1 MVGGILTPGVRQRR
15 NPPRRAAVSR
25 VMKRLRCAAPVLLA
39 ALLVLPACS
48 SSAPKKTDTGLGV
61 RTLDCVIEAREHD
74 SGSSSSSYRGGGT
87 GDYYMTF
94 VTREG
99 QATARYRLPVTQR
112 QYQRFQ
118 EGDRVRITLNNNILT
133 NIQPVE

>member
-1 MVGGILTPGVRQRR
+1 MR
-15 NPPRRAAVSR
+15 
-25 VMKRLRCAAPVLLA
+25 RLRLAGPVLLA
-39 ALLVLPACS
+39 AVLVLPACS
-48 SSAPKKTDTGLGV
+48 SSAPKKTDPGLGM
-61 RTLDCVIEAREHD
+61 RTLECIVESREHE

-87 GDYYMTF
+87 GDYYMVF

-99 QATARYRLPVTQR
+99 QATSRYRLPVSRQ

-133 NIQPVE
+133 NIQPTE

>member
-1 MVGGILTPGVRQRR
+1 
-15 NPPRRAAVSR
+15 
-25 VMKRLRCAAPVLLA
+25 MKRLRCAGPVLLA
-39 ALLVLPACS
+39 AVLALPACS
-48 SSAPKKTDTGLGV
+48 SGAPKKTDTGLGV
-61 RTLDCVIEAREHD
+61 RTLDCVIEAREHG

-87 GDYYMTF
+87 GDYYMVF

>member
-1 MVGGILTPGVRQRR
+1 MR
-15 NPPRRAAVSR
+15 
-25 VMKRLRCAAPVLLA
+25 RLRLAGPVLLA
-39 ALLVLPACS
+39 VALVLPACS
-48 SSAPKKTDTGLGV
+48 SSAPKKTDSALGV
-61 RTLDCVIEAREHD
+61 RTLECVVETREHD

-99 QATARYRLPVTQR
+99 QATSRYRLPVTQR

-133 NIQPVE
+133 NIQPAD

>member
-1 MVGGILTPGVRQRR
+1 
-15 NPPRRAAVSR
+15 
-25 VMKRLRCAAPVLLA
+25 MKSLRLAGPVLLA
-39 ALLVLPACS
+39 AALVLPACS
-48 SSAPKKTDTGLGV
+48 SSAPKRTDSGLGTRV
-61 RTLDCVIEAREHD
+61 LECVIDSREHD
-74 SGSSSSSYRGGGT
+74 AGSSSSSYRGGGT

-99 QATARYRLPVTQR
+99 QATSRYRLPVTRQ

-133 NIQPVE
+133 NIQPAE

>member
-1 MVGGILTPGVRQRR
+1 
-15 NPPRRAAVSR
+15 
-25 VMKRLRCAAPVLLA
+25 MKGLRLAGPVLLA
-39 ALLVLPACS
+39 ATLVLPACS

-61 RTLDCVIEAREHD
+61 RTLDCIVDSREHD
-74 SGSSSSSYRGGGT
+74 SGSSTSSYRGGGT

-99 QATARYRLPVTQR
+99 QATSRYRLPVTRQ

-133 NIQPVE
+133 NIQPVN

>member
-1 MVGGILTPGVRQRR
+1 MR
-15 NPPRRAAVSR
+15 
-25 VMKRLRCAAPVLLA
+25 RLRLAGPVLLA
-39 ALLVLPACS
+39 AVLVLPACT
-48 SSAPKKTDTGLGV
+48 SSAPKKTDSSLGM
-61 RTLDCVIEAREHD
+61 RTLECVVESREHD

-87 GDYYMTF
+87 GDYYMVF

-99 QATARYRLPVTQR
+99 QATSRYRLPVTQR

-133 NIQPVE
+133 NIQPAD

>member
-1 MVGGILTPGVRQRR
+1 MR
-15 NPPRRAAVSR
+15 
-25 VMKRLRCAAPVLLA
+25 RLRLAGPVLLA
-39 ALLVLPACS
+39 VALVLPACS
-48 SSAPKKTDTGLGV
+48 SSTPKKTDSALGV
-61 RTLDCVIEAREHD
+61 RTLECVVETREHD

-99 QATARYRLPVTQR
+99 QATSRYRLPVTQR

-133 NIQPVE
+133 NIQPAD

>member
-1 MVGGILTPGVRQRR
+1 
-15 NPPRRAAVSR
+15 
-25 VMKRLRCAAPVLLA
+25 MKRASLRVSAVVAAA
-39 ALLVLPACS
+39 ALVLTFCS
-48 SSAPKKTDTGLGV
+48 SSPPKKSDSGLGTRV
-61 RTLDCVIEAREHD
+61 LVCVVDSREHD
-74 SGSSSSSYRGGGT
+74 AGSSTSSYRGGGT

-99 QATARYRLPVTQR
+99 QATSRYRLPVTRQ

-133 NIQPVE
+133 NIQPAD

>member
-1 MVGGILTPGVRQRR
+1 
-15 NPPRRAAVSR
+15 
-25 VMKRLRCAAPVLLA
+25 MKRATLRVSAVLAVA
-39 ALLVLPACS
+39 ALVLASCS
-48 SSAPKKTDTGLGV
+48 SSTPKKSDPGLGIRV
-61 RTLDCVIEAREHD
+61 LDCVVESREHE
-74 SGSSSSSYRGGGT
+74 SASSTSYRGGGT

-99 QATARYRLPVTQR
+99 QATSRYRLPVTRQ

-133 NIQPVE
+133 NIQPAD